1 MDNQNAPSIIAQAR
15 ARKTPITCAEVLNP
29 LAALADESRLRILEL
44 LAAEG
49 EVRGQDLINKLEL
62 SQPNLSRHLKT
73 LVAARLVQERRAG
86 DTNKLYQL
94 NGAAIEDLCA
104 KLTQLFSP
112 DNAQAIV
119 MVAQAQALRNAA
131 LRGVALEVQP
141 FLDDQGRV
149 AHFSTKLKE
158 QQMVLAYL
166 INKIALDR
174 SYTEREITQL
184 IDDWVNPDARKRR
197 LYGVDAVTLRRALIE
212 EITLPSRLRRTSD
225 GAKYWRES

>member
-112 DNAQAIV
+112 DNAQANV

-184 IDDWVNPDARKRR
+184 IDDWVNPDARKRH

>member
-1 MDNQNAPSIIAQAR
+1 MDNQNNPPIVAQAR
-15 ARKTPITCAEVLNP
+15 ARKTPITRAEVLNP

-49 EVRGQDLINKLEL
+49 EMRGQDLINKLEL
-62 SQPNLSRHLKT
+62 SQPNLSRQLKT

-112 DNAQAIV
+112 DNAQANV
-119 MVAQAQALRNAA
+119 MAAQAQALRNAA

-141 FLDDQGRV
+141 FLDDEGRV

-166 INKIALDR
+166 INKIAMDR

>member
-62 SQPNLSRHLKT
+62 SQPTLSRHLKT

-112 DNAQAIV
+112 DNAQANV

>member
-1 MDNQNAPSIIAQAR
+1 MDNQNNPSIAAQAR
-15 ARKTPITCAEVLNP
+15 ARKTPITRAEVLNP

-112 DNAQAIV
+112 DNAQANV
-119 MVAQAQALRNAA
+119 MAAQAQALRNAA

-212 EITLPSRLRRTSD
+212 ESTLPSRLRRTSD

>member
-73 LVAARLVQERRAG
+73 LVAAGLVQERRAG

-104 KLTQLFSP
+104 KLTQLFSS
-112 DNAQAIV
+112 DNAQANV

-212 EITLPSRLRRTSD
+212 EITLPRRLRRTSD

>member
-1 MDNQNAPSIIAQAR
+1 MDNQNNPSIAAQAR
-15 ARKTPITCAEVLNP
+15 ARKTPITRAEVLNP

-94 NGAAIEDLCA
+94 NGAAVEDLCA

-112 DNAQAIV
+112 DNAQANV
-119 MVAQAQALRNAA
+119 MAAQAQALRNAA

-197 LYGVDAVTLRRALIE
+197 LYGIDAFTLRRALIE

-225 GAKYWRES
+225 GARYWREV

>member
-1 MDNQNAPSIIAQAR
+1 MDNQDNPPITTQTR
-15 ARKTPITCAEVLNP
+15 ARKTPITRVEVLNP

-62 SQPNLSRHLKT
+62 SQPNLSRQLKT

-86 DTNKLYQL
+86 DTNKLYKL
-94 NGAAIEDLCA
+94 NVAAVEELCA
-104 KLTQLFSP
+104 KLSQLLSP
-112 DNAQAIV
+112 DNAQANV
-119 MVAQAQALRNAA
+119 MAAQAQALRNAA

-141 FLDDQGRV
+141 FLDDEGRV

-166 INKIALDR
+166 INKIAMDR

-184 IDDWVNPDARKRR
+184 IDDWVNPDARQRR

-212 EITLPSRLRRTSD
+212 ESTLPGRLRRTSD

>member
-1 MDNQNAPSIIAQAR
+1 M
-15 ARKTPITCAEVLNP
+15 
-29 LAALADESRLRILEL
+29 ALADESRLRILEL

-112 DNAQAIV
+112 DNAQANV
-119 MVAQAQALRNAA
+119 MAAQAKALRNAA

-166 INKIALDR
+166 INKIAMDR

-197 LYGVDAVTLRRALIE
+197 LYGIDAVTLRRALIE

-225 GAKYWRES
+225 GARYWREV

>member
-1 MDNQNAPSIIAQAR
+1 M
-15 ARKTPITCAEVLNP
+15 
-29 LAALADESRLRILEL
+29 ADESRLRILEL

-112 DNAQAIV
+112 DNAQANV
-119 MVAQAQALRNAA
+119 MAAQAKALRNAA

-166 INKIALDR
+166 INKIAMDR

-197 LYGVDAVTLRRALIE
+197 LYGIDAVTLRRALIE

-225 GAKYWRES
+225 GARYWREV

>member
-112 DNAQAIV
+112 DNAQANV

-166 INKIALDR
+166 INKIAMDR

>member
-1 MDNQNAPSIIAQAR
+1 MDNQNNPSIAAQAR
-15 ARKTPITCAEVLNP
+15 ARKTPITRAEVLNP

-94 NGAAIEDLCA
+94 NGAAVEDLCA

-112 DNAQAIV
+112 DNAQANV
-119 MVAQAQALRNAA
+119 MAAQAQALRNAA

-212 EITLPSRLRRTSD
+212 ESTLPSRLRRTSD

>member
-1 MDNQNAPSIIAQAR
+1 M
-15 ARKTPITCAEVLNP
+15 
-29 LAALADESRLRILEL
+29 ALADESRLRILEL

-112 DNAQAIV
+112 DNAQANV

-197 LYGVDAVTLRRALIE
+197 LYGIDAVTLRRALIE

-225 GAKYWRES
+225 GARYWREV

>member
-112 DNAQAIV
+112 DNAQANV

-166 INKIALDR
+166 INKIAMDR

-197 LYGVDAVTLRRALIE
+197 LYGIDAVTLRRALIE

-225 GAKYWRES
+225 GARYWREV

>member
-112 DNAQAIV
+112 DNAQANV

>member
-1 MDNQNAPSIIAQAR
+1 M
-15 ARKTPITCAEVLNP
+15 
-29 LAALADESRLRILEL
+29 ALADESRLRILEL

-112 DNAQAIV
+112 DNAQANV

-166 INKIALDR
+166 INKIAMDR

-197 LYGVDAVTLRRALIE
+197 LYGIDAVTLRRALIE

-225 GAKYWRES
+225 GARYWREV